1 MKSQDKIR
9 EDVLAQRFLNS
20 TVYLNAFNKI
30 DEITVGELMESDIPD
45 VEDEIDLDMLLQQ
58 ERYEEYF
65 EELEK
70 RRKEQ
75 LIDDEAYEEYLLMK

>member
-1 MKSQDKIR
+1 
-9 EDVLAQRFLNS
+9 
-20 TVYLNAFNKI
+20 
-30 DEITVGELMESDIPD
+30 MESDIPD
-45 VEDEIDLDMLLQQ
+45 VEDEVDLDLLLQQ

-70 RRKEQ
+70 RRKER